1 MKHLH
6 VLAGL
11 IALAAG
17 AIALYAVKG
26 GRIHRRSGMIFVY
39 AMLFMAGSGALMAV
53 LKMQS
58 VNIMAG
64 VLTFYLVLT
73 AMLTVRKPEAPRA
86 VHLAA
91 MLIAVVGGLGAIALG
106 IRIASSPTGTLD
118 GMPAAPAFL
127 FGMMAVT
134 AAAGDIRMMAGGL
147 PGSRRLRR
155 HIWHMCTGMFIATG
169 SFFLGQAQ
177 IFPRAIR
184 SSGLL
189 ALPVLAILA
198 VMIFWLVRVR
208 VSPRYR
214 IA

>member
-1 MKHLH
+1 MKSLH

-11 IALAAG
+11 LALGSGAVALAV
-17 AIALYAVKG
+17 LKG
-26 GRIHRRSGMIFVY
+26 GRLHRRSGMIFVY
-39 AMLFMAGSGALMAV
+39 SMLFMAGSGALMAI
-53 LKMQS
+53 LKMQG

-86 VHLAA
+86 VHIAA
-91 MLIAVVGGLGAIALG
+91 MTIAVVGGLGAIALG
-106 IRIASSPTGTLD
+106 IRIASSPTGRLD
-118 GMPAAPAFL
+118 GMPASPAFL
-127 FGMMAVT
+127 FGVMAVL
-134 AAAGDIRMMAGGL
+134 AAAGDIRMLARGL

-155 HIWHMCTGMFIATG
+155 HVWRMCTGMFIASG

-189 ALPVLAILA
+189 ALPVLAIIAL
-198 VMIFWLVRVR
+198 MIFWLMRVR
-208 VSPRYR
+208 FSPRYR
-214 IA
+214 TA